1 MNVAQ
6 IIATKRDGLEL
17 SAEQIDFLVSGYAA
31 QRIED
36 YQLAAWAMA
45 VYFQGMTERE
55 TFQLTRS
62 MLHSGKPLSWPQ
74 GRPKVDKHSTGGI
87 GDKTS
92 IPLAP
97 ILAECGVDVPMISGR
112 GLGPTGGTLDKLESI
127 AGFRTDL
134 TNAEIQAIVGNVG
147 CVITG
152 ASSEIAPADKRL
164 YALRDVTGT
173 VPAVPLIT
181 ASILSKKLSEGLDA
195 LILDVKWGNGAFM
208 KTRERAKTLACS
220 LVRVATLMGVST
232 RALITDMNRPLGR
245 MIGNGLEIDESLEIL
260 AGAGPADSRELT
272 IRLGAELLVL
282 AGTQPDLTA
291 ATAAMNRVIASGKAR
306 ECFEKMVRAQGGD
319 LKQGYSKPKPREL
332 RADRTAY
339 LGAIDCERLGL
350 AVIEMGGG
358 RKALGDKVDPGVGIE
373 MLCQVGQQV
382 SAGEPILKVYSRRE
396 NALLDR
402 QILEAFTWSE
412 SPSLADPLI
421 VEVIDSQSLETS
433 DEQRN

>member
-17 SAEQIDFLVSGYAA
+17 SAEQIDFLVAGYAA
-31 QRIED
+31 KRIED

-45 VYFQGMTERE
+45 VYFQGMTEQE
-55 TFQLTRS
+55 TLQLTRS
-62 MLHSGKPLSWPQ
+62 MLATGKPLRWPP

-134 TNAEIQAIVGNVG
+134 TNAEIQAVVADVG

-173 VPAVPLIT
+173 VPAIPLIT

-195 LILDVKWGNGAFM
+195 LVLDVKWGNGAFM
-208 KTRERAKTLACS
+208 KTRARARALALS

-232 RALITDMNRPLGR
+232 RALMTDMNRPLGR

-260 AGAGPADSRELT
+260 SGDGPDDSRGLT

-282 AGTQPDLTA
+282 AGVQPDLAA
-291 ATAAMNRVIASGKAR
+291 ATAAINRVIASGKAR
-306 ECFEKMVRAQGGD
+306 ERFERMVLAQGGD
-319 LKQGYSKPKPREL
+319 LSHAYSKPKSREL
-332 RADRTAY
+332 RADRSGY
-339 LGAIDCERLGL
+339 LAAIDCEQLGL

-358 RKALGDKVDPGVGIE
+358 RKALGDKIDSGVGIE
-373 MLCQVGQQV
+373 MLCEVGQKV
-382 SAGEPILKVYSRRE
+382 AAGEPVARVYSRGTNQE
-396 NALLDR
+396 LD
-402 QILEAFTWSE
+402 QHVLQAFTWSDSQPQIE
-412 SPSLADPLI
+412 PLV
-421 VEVIDSQSLETS
+421 VEVIDSKSLEVA
-433 DEQRN
+433 DENGN

>member
-6 IIATKRDGLEL
+6 LIAAKRDGQEL
-17 SAEQIDFLVSGYAA
+17 KDEEIDFLVSGYAA
-31 QRIED
+31 RRIED

-55 TFQLTRS
+55 TWQLTRS
-62 MLHSGKPLSWPQ
+62 MLHSGKPLTWPP

-134 TNAEIQAIVGNVG
+134 TNREIQEVVADVG

-195 LILDVKWGNGAFM
+195 LVLDVKWGNGAFM
-208 KTRERAKTLACS
+208 KTRERARTLARS
-220 LVRVATLMGVST
+220 LVRVATLMGVPT

-260 AGAGPADSRELT
+260 AGGGPADSRDLT
-272 IRLGAELLVL
+272 IRLAAELLVL
-282 AGTQPDLTA
+282 AGVQADLA
-291 ATAAMNRVIASGKAR
+291 AANSAIARVIASGRAR
-306 ECFEKMVRAQGGD
+306 ERFERMVRAQGGD
-319 LKQGYSKPKPREL
+319 LSQAYSRPDPREL
-332 RADRTAY
+332 RADRSGCLA
-339 LGAIDCERLGL
+339 AIDCERLGV

-358 RKALGDKVDPGVGIE
+358 RKALGDQIDPGVGIE
-373 MLCQVGQQV
+373 VLCQVGQDV
-382 SAGEPILKVYSRRE
+382 AAGDVLLKVYSRRVDRE
-396 NALLDR
+396 LDQ
-402 QILEAFTWSE
+402 QILQAFSWSE
-412 SPSLADPLI
+412 SRPASEPLI
-421 VEVIDSQSLETS
+421 VEVVDAKSLELS
-433 DEQRN
+433 DEK

>member
-17 SAEQIDFLVSGYAA
+17 SAEQIDFLVAGYAA
-31 QRIED
+31 KRIED

-45 VYFQGMTERE
+45 VYFQGMTEQE
-55 TFQLTRS
+55 TLQLTRS
-62 MLHSGKPLSWPQ
+62 MLATGKPLRWPP

-134 TNAEIQAIVGNVG
+134 TNAEIQAVVADVG

-173 VPAVPLIT
+173 VPAIPLIT

-195 LILDVKWGNGAFM
+195 LVLDVKWGNGAFM
-208 KTRERAKTLACS
+208 KTRARARALALS

-232 RALITDMNRPLGR
+232 RALMTDMNRPLGR

-260 AGAGPADSRELT
+260 AGDGPDDSRGLT

-282 AGTQPDLTA
+282 AGVQPDLAA
-291 ATAAMNRVIASGKAR
+291 ATAAINGVIASGKAR
-306 ECFEKMVRAQGGD
+306 ERFERMVLAQGGD
-319 LKQGYSKPKPREL
+319 LSHAYSKPKLHEL
-332 RADRTAY
+332 RADRSGY
-339 LGAIDCERLGL
+339 LAAIDCEQLGL

-358 RKALGDKVDPGVGIE
+358 RKALGDKIDSGVGIE
-373 MLCQVGQQV
+373 MLCQVGQKV
-382 SAGEPILKVYSRRE
+382 AAGEPVARVYSRRDNQE
-396 NALLDR
+396 LD
-402 QILEAFTWSE
+402 QQVLQAFTWSDSQPQIE
-412 SPSLADPLI
+412 PLI
-421 VEVIDSQSLETS
+421 VEVIDSKSLEVA
-433 DEQRN
+433 DGNGN

>member
-31 QRIED
+31 KRIED

-55 TFQLTRS
+55 TLQLTRS
-62 MLHSGKPLSWPQ
+62 MLATGKPLSWPP

-134 TNAEIQAIVGNVG
+134 TNAEIQALIADVG

-173 VPAVPLIT
+173 VPAIPLIT

-195 LILDVKWGNGAFM
+195 LVLDVKWGNGAFM
-208 KTRERAKTLACS
+208 KTRERARSLALS
-220 LVRVATLMGVST
+220 LVRVATLMGVPT

-260 AGAGPADSRELT
+260 DGKGPIDSRELT

-282 AGTQPDLTA
+282 AGVQSDLAA
-291 ATAAMNRVIASGKAR
+291 ATAAMNRAIAGGKAR
-306 ECFEKMVRAQGGD
+306 ERFERMVCAQGGD
-319 LKQGYSKPKPREL
+319 LNQAYAKPKPREL
-332 RADRTAY
+332 RADRSGY
-339 LGAIDCERLGL
+339 LAAIDCEQLGV

-358 RKALGDKVDPGVGIE
+358 RKALGDTIDSGVGIE
-373 MLCQVGQQV
+373 MLCQVGQKV
-382 SAGEPILKVYSRRE
+382 AAGEPLAKVYSRGAAHE
-396 NALLDR
+396 LDQ
-402 QILEAFTWSE
+402 QILQAFTWSD
-412 SPSLADPLI
+412 SRPAIDPLI
-421 VEVIDSQSLETS
+421 VEVIDSKSLEVA
-433 DEQRN
+433 DEN

>member
-31 QRIED
+31 KRIED

-55 TFQLTRS
+55 TLQLTRS
-62 MLHSGKPLSWPQ
+62 MLATGKPLSWPP

-134 TNAEIQAIVGNVG
+134 TNAEIQALIADVG

-173 VPAVPLIT
+173 VPAIPLIT

-195 LILDVKWGNGAFM
+195 LVLDVKWGNGAFM
-208 KTRERAKTLACS
+208 KTRERARSLALS
-220 LVRVATLMGVST
+220 LVRVATLMGVPT

-260 AGAGPADSRELT
+260 DGKGPLDSRELT

-282 AGTQPDLTA
+282 AGVQSDLAA
-291 ATAAMNRVIASGKAR
+291 ATAAMNRAIAGGKAR
-306 ECFEKMVRAQGGD
+306 ERFERMVCAQGGD
-319 LKQGYSKPKPREL
+319 LNQAYAKPKPREL
-332 RADRTAY
+332 RADRSGY
-339 LGAIDCERLGL
+339 LAAIDCEQLGV

-358 RKALGDKVDPGVGIE
+358 RKALGDTIDSGVGIE
-373 MLCQVGQQV
+373 MLCQIGQMV
-382 SAGEPILKVYSRRE
+382 AAGEPLAKVYSRGAAHE
-396 NALLDR
+396 LDQ
-402 QILEAFTWSE
+402 QILQAFTWSD
-412 SPSLADPLI
+412 SRPAIDPLI
-421 VEVIDSQSLETS
+421 VEVIDSKSWEVA
-433 DEQRN
+433 DEN

>member
-6 IIATKRDGLEL
+6 IIATKRDGREL
-17 SAEQIDFLVSGYAA
+17 SDEQIEFLVSGYAA
-31 QRIED
+31 KRIED

-55 TFQLTRS
+55 TLQLTRS
-62 MLHSGKPLSWPQ
+62 MLHTGKPLSWAR

-127 AGFRTDL
+127 PGFRTDL
-134 TNAEIQAIVGNVG
+134 TNAEIQAVVADVG

-173 VPAVPLIT
+173 VPAIPLIT

-195 LILDVKWGNGAFM
+195 LVLDVKWGNGAFM
-208 KTRERAKTLACS
+208 KTRERAKALACS
-220 LVRVATLMGVST
+220 LVRVATMMGVPT

-260 AGAGPADSRELT
+260 AGEGPADSRQLT

-282 AGTQPDLTA
+282 AGVQPDLTA
-291 ATAAMNRVIASGKAR
+291 ATAAIDRVIASGKAR
-306 ECFEKMVRAQGGD
+306 ERFERMVRAQGGE
-319 LKQGYSKPKPREL
+319 LKQGYSKPQPREL
-332 RADRTAY
+332 RASRSGY
-339 LGAIDCERLGL
+339 LAALDCEQLGV

-358 RKALGDKVDPGVGIE
+358 RKALGDKIDTGVGIE
-373 MLCQVGQQV
+373 MLCQVGQMV
-382 SAGEPILKVYSRRE
+382 TAGEPLAKVYSRSADQ
-396 NALLDR
+396 NLDR
-402 QILEAFTWSE
+402 QILEAFTWSD
-412 SPSLADPLI
+412 SPPAIDPLI
-421 VEVIDSQSLETS
+421 VEVIDSKSLELA
-433 DEQRN
+433 DGQ

>member
-31 QRIED
+31 KRIED

-55 TFQLTRS
+55 TLQLTRS
-62 MLHSGKPLSWPQ
+62 MLATGKPLSWPP

-134 TNAEIQAIVGNVG
+134 TNAEIQAVIADVG

-173 VPAVPLIT
+173 VPAIPLIT

-195 LILDVKWGNGAFM
+195 LVLDVKWGNGAFM
-208 KTRERAKTLACS
+208 KTRVRARSLALS
-220 LVRVATLMGVST
+220 LVRVATLMGVPT

-260 AGAGPADSRELT
+260 DGKGPIDSRELT

-282 AGTQPDLTA
+282 AGVQSDLA
-291 ATAAMNRVIASGKAR
+291 AANAAMNRAIAGGQAR
-306 ECFEKMVRAQGGD
+306 ERFERMVCAQGGD
-319 LKQGYSKPKPREL
+319 LSQAYAKPKPREL
-332 RADRTAY
+332 RSARSGY
-339 LGAIDCERLGL
+339 LAAIDCEQLGV

-358 RKALGDKVDPGVGIE
+358 RKALGDAIDSGVGIE
-373 MLCQVGQQV
+373 MLCQIGQMV
-382 SAGEPILKVYSRRE
+382 AAGEPLAKVYSRG
-396 NALLDR
+396 AAHKLDQ
-402 QILEAFTWSE
+402 QILQAF
-412 SPSLADPLI
+412 SLSDSRPAIDPLI
-421 VEVIDSQSLETS
+421 VEVIDSKSLEVA
-433 DEQRN
+433 DEN

>member
-31 QRIED
+31 KRIED

-55 TFQLTRS
+55 TLQLTRS
-62 MLHSGKPLSWPQ
+62 MLATGKPLSWPP
-74 GRPKVDKHSTGGI
+74 GLPKVDKHSTGGI

-134 TNAEIQAIVGNVG
+134 TNAEIQALIADVG

-173 VPAVPLIT
+173 VPAIPLIT

-195 LILDVKWGNGAFM
+195 LVLDVKWGNGAFM
-208 KTRERAKTLACS
+208 KTRERARSLALS
-220 LVRVATLMGVST
+220 LVRVATLMGVPT

-260 AGAGPADSRELT
+260 DGKGPIDSRELT

-282 AGTQPDLTA
+282 AGVQSDLAA
-291 ATAAMNRVIASGKAR
+291 ATAAMNRAIAGGKAR
-306 ECFEKMVRAQGGD
+306 ERFERMVCAQGGD
-319 LKQGYSKPKPREL
+319 LNQAYAKPKPREL
-332 RADRTAY
+332 RADRSGY
-339 LGAIDCERLGL
+339 LAAIDCEQLGV

-358 RKALGDKVDPGVGIE
+358 RKALGDTIDSGVGIE
-373 MLCQVGQQV
+373 MLCQIGQMV
-382 SAGEPILKVYSRRE
+382 AAGEPLAKVYSRGAAHE
-396 NALLDR
+396 LDQ
-402 QILEAFTWSE
+402 QILQAFTWSD
-412 SPSLADPLI
+412 SRPAIDPLI
-421 VEVIDSQSLETS
+421 VEVIDSKSWEVA
-433 DEQRN
+433 DEN

>member
-31 QRIED
+31 KRIED

-55 TFQLTRS
+55 TLQLTRS
-62 MLHSGKPLSWPQ
+62 MLATGKPLSWPP

-134 TNAEIQAIVGNVG
+134 TNAEIQALIADVG

-173 VPAVPLIT
+173 VPAIPLIT

-195 LILDVKWGNGAFM
+195 LVLDVKWGNGAFM
-208 KTRERAKTLACS
+208 KTRERARSLALS
-220 LVRVATLMGVST
+220 LVRVATLMGVPT

-260 AGAGPADSRELT
+260 DGKGPVDSRELT

-282 AGTQPDLTA
+282 AGVQSDLAA
-291 ATAAMNRVIASGKAR
+291 ATAAMNRAIAGGKAR
-306 ECFEKMVRAQGGD
+306 ERFERMVCAQGGD
-319 LKQGYSKPKPREL
+319 LNQVYAKPKPREL
-332 RADRTAY
+332 RADRSGY
-339 LGAIDCERLGL
+339 LAAIDCEQLGV

-358 RKALGDKVDPGVGIE
+358 RKALGDTIDSGVGIE
-373 MLCQVGQQV
+373 MLCQIGQKV
-382 SAGEPILKVYSRRE
+382 AAGEPLAKVYSRGAAHE
-396 NALLDR
+396 LDQ
-402 QILEAFTWSE
+402 QILQAFTWSD
-412 SPSLADPLI
+412 SRPAIDPLI
-421 VEVIDSQSLETS
+421 VEVIDSKSLEVA
-433 DEQRN
+433 DEN

>member
-31 QRIED
+31 KRIED

-55 TFQLTRS
+55 TLQLTRS
-62 MLHSGKPLSWPQ
+62 MLATGKPLSWPP

-134 TNAEIQAIVGNVG
+134 TNAEIQALIADVG

-173 VPAVPLIT
+173 VPAIPLIT

-195 LILDVKWGNGAFM
+195 LV
-208 KTRERAKTLACS
+208 
-220 LVRVATLMGVST
+220 LVRVATLMGVPT

-260 AGAGPADSRELT
+260 DGKGPVDSRELT

-282 AGTQPDLTA
+282 AGVQSDLAA
-291 ATAAMNRVIASGKAR
+291 ATAAMNRAIAGGKAR
-306 ECFEKMVRAQGGD
+306 ERFERMVCAQGGD
-319 LKQGYSKPKPREL
+319 LNQVYAKPKPREL
-332 RADRTAY
+332 RADRSGY
-339 LGAIDCERLGL
+339 LAAIDCEQLGV

-358 RKALGDKVDPGVGIE
+358 RKALGDTIDSGVGIE
-373 MLCQVGQQV
+373 MLCQIGQKV
-382 SAGEPILKVYSRRE
+382 AAGEPLAKVYSRGAAHE
-396 NALLDR
+396 LDQ
-402 QILEAFTWSE
+402 QILQAFTWSD
-412 SPSLADPLI
+412 SRPAIDPLI
-421 VEVIDSQSLETS
+421 VEVIDSKSLEVA
-433 DEQRN
+433 DEN

>member
-31 QRIED
+31 KRIED

-55 TFQLTRS
+55 TLQLTRS
-62 MLHSGKPLSWPQ
+62 MLATGKPLSWPP

-134 TNAEIQAIVGNVG
+134 TNAEIQALIADVG

-173 VPAVPLIT
+173 VPVIPLIT

-195 LILDVKWGNGAFM
+195 LVLDVKWGNGAFM
-208 KTRERAKTLACS
+208 KTRERARSLALS
-220 LVRVATLMGVST
+220 LVRVATLMGVPT

-260 AGAGPADSRELT
+260 DGKGPLDSRELT

-282 AGTQPDLTA
+282 AGVQSDLAA
-291 ATAAMNRVIASGKAR
+291 ATAAMNRAIAGGKAR
-306 ECFEKMVRAQGGD
+306 ERFERMVCAQGGD
-319 LKQGYSKPKPREL
+319 LNQAYAKPKPREL
-332 RADRTAY
+332 RADRSGY
-339 LGAIDCERLGL
+339 LAAIDCEQLGV

-358 RKALGDKVDPGVGIE
+358 RKALGDTIDSGVGIE
-373 MLCQVGQQV
+373 MLCQIGQMV
-382 SAGEPILKVYSRRE
+382 AAGEPLAKVYSRGAAHE
-396 NALLDR
+396 LDQ
-402 QILEAFTWSE
+402 QILQAFTWSD
-412 SPSLADPLI
+412 SRPAIDPLI
-421 VEVIDSQSLETS
+421 VEVIDSKSWEVA
-433 DEQRN
+433 DEN